1 MKTNNFKKIVKSPTV
16 LNVNE
21 ETELMTFL
29 IDNLPKK
36 NKNNIKSLLVH
47 RQIWVNN
54 KPITQYNYLLEPGK
68 TVTIN
73 WNKVRVEENYK
84 GVKILFEDKDIIVI
98 QKQAGLLSIASD
110 KEQEKTAY
118 NILKEHVKNEHPTNK
133 IFVVHRLDRETSG
146 VMMFAKTPEMQQTL
160 QTSWKKIVQERKY
173 VAVVEGSIKHEK
185 DTIVSW
191 LKENNAFVMYSSPV
205 DNGGKKA
212 VTNYN
217 VLKKNKTHSLVELN
231 IDTGRKNQIR
241 IHMKDLGHS
250 IIGDKKYGATTN
262 PINRLGLHALV
273 LAFKHPTTDELLR
286 FETRVPVKFTNLF
299 SNHNSK
305 QKIIKKKKKKK

>member
-1 MKTNNFKKIVKSPTV
+1 MKKNNFKQKVKSPTIF
-16 LNVNE
+16 NVKE
-21 ETELMTFL
+21 KAELMNFL
-29 IDNLPKK
+29 INNLPKK
-36 NKNNIKSLLVH
+36 SKNNIKSLLVH
-47 RQIWVNN
+47 RQVWVNN

-98 QKQAGLLSIASD
+98 QKQAGLLSIASE
-110 KEQEKTAY
+110 KEKEKTAY
-118 NILKEHVKNEHPTNK
+118 NILKEHVKSEDPRNK

-146 VMMFAKTPEMQQTL
+146 VMMFAKTPKMQQTL

-173 VAVVEGSIKHEK
+173 IAVVEGNVKHEK
-185 DTIVSW
+185 DTIISW
-191 LKENNAFVMYSSPV
+191 LKENNALVIYSSPT

-217 VLKKNKTHSLVELN
+217 VLKKNKNYSLVELN

-241 IHMKDLGHS
+241 VHMKELGHS
-250 IIGDKKYGATTN
+250 IIGDKKYGATVN

-273 LAFKHPTTDELLR
+273 LAFKHPETGKILR
-286 FETRVPVKFTNLF
+286 FETRIPIKFTNLF

-305 QKIIKKKKKKK
+305 KKK